1 MQRTKQFKTD
11 SLTAEKIA
19 DVLAH
24 MPSYDRLTKDQAKM
38 LSELRVDEPAESVNA
53 YLDWVYQVVAVG
65 LGDAQDARVLLS
77 DLMIPFMVDCSQGR
91 SDAGREIRLT
101 ARKKLITGC
110 MSRALERQSRRATEW
125 VTMVQRPQEKIQSPD
140 RAFEDVMQ

>member
-1 MQRTKQFKTD
+1 MQRTKQFRAD

-24 MPSYDRLTKDQAKM
+24 MPSYDRLTKDQARI
-38 LSELRVDEPAESVNA
+38 LSELKVDEPAESVDS
-53 YLDWVYQVVAVG
+53 YLKWVYQVVAVG
-65 LGDAQDARVLLS
+65 LGDAEDAVVLLS
-77 DLMIPFMVDCSQGR
+77 DMLIPFFVDCPYGR
-91 SDAGREIRLT
+91 SKAGREWRLT

-125 VTMVQRPQEKIQSPD
+125 VTMVQRPQEKGQSPD